1 MDYIT
6 QILERANKT
15 LENQN
20 ELTSEMT
27 LDIDGTELR
36 IKRLPVGKVLQLLQ
50 EAKEDNYKAELELIY
65 LSAYETFNNDAVMQ
79 LNETAEPHNIV
90 KVVFGDNAMLI
101 NQIALAIINWY
112 DLDKTIQVQVK
123 ELKK

>member
-15 LENQN
+15 FEQQN
-20 ELTSEMT
+20 ELTSEMI
-27 LDIDGTELR
+27 LDIDGTELKV
-36 IKRLPVGKVLQLLQ
+36 KRLPVGKVLQLLQ
-50 EAKEDNYKAELELIY
+50 EAQEDNYTAELELIY

-101 NQIALAIINWY
+101 NQIALAIVNWY
-112 DLDKTIQVQVK
+112 DLDKTIKVQVK

>member
-15 LENQN
+15 FENQN
-20 ELTSEMT
+20 ELTNEMT
-27 LDIDGTELR
+27 LDIDGTELKV
-36 IKRLPVGKVLQLLQ
+36 KRLPVGKVLQLLQ
-50 EAKEDNYKAELELIY
+50 EAQEDNYTAELELIY

-101 NQIALAIINWY
+101 NQIALAIVNWY
-112 DLDKTIQVQVK
+112 DLDKTIKVQVK

>member
-1 MDYIT
+1 MDYIS
-6 QILERANKT
+6 QILERANNT
-15 LENQN
+15 LKAQN

-27 LDIDGTELR
+27 LDIDGTELK
-36 IKRLPVGKVLQLLQ
+36 ITRLPIGKVLQLLQ
-50 EAKEDNYKAELELIY
+50 EAKEDNYNAELELIY

-90 KVVFGDNAMLI
+90 KVVFGDNAILI

-112 DLDKTIQVQVK
+112 DLDKTIKVQVK

>member
-15 LENQN
+15 LEQQN

-27 LDIDGTELR
+27 LDIDGTELKV
-36 IKRLPVGKVLQLLQ
+36 KRLPVGKVLQLLQ
-50 EAKEDNYKAELELIY
+50 EAQEDNYTAELELIY
-65 LSAYETFNNDAVMQ
+65 LSAYETFNNDAIMQ

-101 NQIALAIINWY
+101 NQIALAIVNWY
-112 DLDKTIQVQVK
+112 DLDKTIKVQVK

>member
-20 ELTSEMT
+20 ELSSEMT
-27 LDIDGTELR
+27 LDIDGTELKV
-36 IKRLPVGKVLQLLQ
+36 KRLPVGKVLQLLQ
-50 EAKEDNYKAELELIY
+50 EAQNDEYWAELELIY
-65 LSAYETFNNDAVMQ
+65 LSAYDTFNNDAVMQ

-90 KVVFGDNAMLI
+90 KVVFGDNPVLI
-101 NQIALAIINWY
+101 GQIARAIITWY
-112 DLDKTIQVQVK
+112 DLDKTIKVQVK

>member
-15 LENQN
+15 LKNQN

-27 LDIDGTELR
+27 LDIDGTELKV
-36 IKRLPVGKVLQLLQ
+36 KRLPVGKVLQLLQ
-50 EAKEDNYKAELELIY
+50 EAQEDNYTAELELIY

>member
-15 LENQN
+15 LKNKN
-20 ELTSEMT
+20 ELTNEMT
-27 LDIDGTELR
+27 LDIDGTELK

-65 LSAYETFNNDAVMQ
+65 LSAYETFNNEAVMQ

>member
-6 QILERANKT
+6 QILDRANKT
-15 LENQN
+15 LKDNT

-27 LDIDGTELR
+27 LDIDGTELKV
-36 IKRLPVGKVLQLLQ
+36 KRLPIDKVLQLLQ
-50 EAKEDNYKAELELIY
+50 DARDDEYSAELELIY
-65 LSAYETFNNDAVMQ
+65 LSAHETFNNDAVMQ

-90 KVVFGDNAMLI
+90 KVVFGDNPVLI
-101 NQIALAIINWY
+101 GQIATAIITWY
-112 DLDKTIQVQVK
+112 DLNKVVKVQVK

>member
-1 MDYIT
+1 MDYIS

-15 LENQN
+15 LKAQN

-27 LDIDGTELR
+27 LDIDGTELK
-36 IKRLPVGKVLQLLQ
+36 IKRLPIGKVLQLLQ
-50 EAKEDNYKAELELIY
+50 EAKEDNYNAELELIY
-65 LSAYETFNNDAVMQ
+65 LSAYETFNNDSIMQ

-112 DLDKTIQVQVK
+112 DLDKTINVQVK

>member
-1 MDYIT
+1 MDYIS

-27 LDIDGTELR
+27 LDIDGTELKV
-36 IKRLPVGKVLQLLQ
+36 KRLPVGKVLQLLQ
-50 EAKEDNYKAELELIY
+50 EAKNDEYVAELELIY
-65 LSAYETFNNDAVMQ
+65 LSAYDTFNNEAVMQ

-90 KVVFGDNAMLI
+90 KVVFGDNPVLI
-101 NQIALAIINWY
+101 GQIATAIITWY
-112 DLDKTIQVQVK
+112 DLDKTIKVQVK

>member
-1 MDYIT
+1 MDYIS

-27 LDIDGTELR
+27 LDIDGTELKV
-36 IKRLPVGKVLQLLQ
+36 KRLPVGKVLQLLQ
-50 EAKEDNYKAELELIY
+50 EAKEDNYNAELELIY

-112 DLDKTIQVQVK
+112 DLDKTINVQVK

>member
-15 LENQN
+15 FEQQN

-27 LDIDGTELR
+27 LDIDGTELKV
-36 IKRLPVGKVLQLLQ
+36 KRLPVGKVLQLLQ
-50 EAKEDNYKAELELIY
+50 EAQEDNYTAELELIY

-79 LNETAEPHNIV
+79 LNETAEPRNIV

-101 NQIALAIINWY
+101 NQIALAIVNWY
-112 DLDKTIQVQVK
+112 DLDKTIKVQVK

>member
-6 QILERANKT
+6 QILDRANKT

-20 ELTSEMT
+20 ELTTEMI
-27 LDIDGTELR
+27 LDIDGTDLKV
-36 IKRLPVGKVLQLLQ
+36 KRLPVGKVLQLLQ
-50 EAKEDNYKAELELIY
+50 EAQEDNYKAELELIY

-90 KVVFGDNAMLI
+90 KVVFGDNVTLI
-101 NQIALAIINWY
+101 NQIALAIIKWY

>member
-15 LENQN
+15 AEASN
-20 ELTSEMT
+20 ELTNKMT
-27 LDIDGTELR
+27 LDIDGTELEV
-36 IKRLPVGKVLQLLQ
+36 KRLPVGKVLQLLQ
-50 EAKEDNYKAELELIY
+50 EAQEDEYQAELELIY
-65 LSAYETFNNDAVMQ
+65 LSGYETFNNDAVMQ

-90 KVVFGDNAMLI
+90 KVIFGDNPVLI
-101 NQIALAIINWY
+101 GQIATAIVTWY
-112 DLDKTIQVQVK
+112 DLNKSVKVQVK

>member
-15 LENQN
+15 FENQN
-20 ELTSEMT
+20 ELTNEMT
-27 LDIDGTELR
+27 LDIDGTELK

-50 EAKEDNYKAELELIY
+50 EAQEDNYTAELELIY
-65 LSAYETFNNDAVMQ
+65 LSAYETFNNEAVMQ

-101 NQIALAIINWY
+101 NQIALAIVNWY
-112 DLDKTIQVQVK
+112 DLDKTIKVQVK

>member
-15 LENQN
+15 LETKN
-20 ELTSEMT
+20 ELTNEMT
-27 LDIDGTELR
+27 LDIDGTELK
-36 IKRLPVGKVLQLLQ
+36 IKRLPIGKVLQLLQ
-50 EAKEDNYKAELELIY
+50 EAKEDNYTAELELIY

-112 DLDKTIQVQVK
+112 DLDKTINVQVK